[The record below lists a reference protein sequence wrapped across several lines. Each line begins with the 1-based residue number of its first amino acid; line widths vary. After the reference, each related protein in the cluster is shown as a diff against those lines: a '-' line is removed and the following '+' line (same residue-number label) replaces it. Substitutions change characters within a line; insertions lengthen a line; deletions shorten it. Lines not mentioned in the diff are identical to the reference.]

1 MRAEEF
7 LSFLEKEKL
16 KSIIYKRLKWKED
29 HVPKSSEELKALI
42 YEFGKQRIIWWMPSV
57 ADCAEGKRF
66 AKGQVVL
73 ALFFTGLSLCSLSK
87 EYKALC
93 LMVLS
98 CYIGGSFLF
107 YTKYIRGYVNIYK
120 GGVMPFSFYVG
131 AEGCVHIEPN
141 CEEAEECVEEDYI
154 ESIKGIVSSAEFSM
168 HVHYLLE
175 IKDKGYKD
183 EDGIYQAGFNDY
195 ASQLRSSNRFKTKF
209 EKSIVEKFLSY
220 VEQKRELRRN
230 NRGGVE
236 EDINRLRYCD
246 ERKDE
251 RGIKEIYEK
260 LFRYTKTLLWHV
272 KPYKSQDV
280 ELGGFY
286 TRVKRLSG
294 DVSLGQALNRVYI
307 LHDDPDQVLRELK
320 GLLVVYHPDKN
331 KHEKAR
337 EIYEKV
343 ELIYKAVSAIL
354 KVHERHFGD
363 TIFCKFK
370 MFLGKK
376 LKDIDENSVY
386 EEIIST
392 HKTLEM
398 KQYFKKEEIIA
409 EIRDQMLEQY
419 RELIKLDDI
428 VLEKRITYPDPKKYI
443 GAEGKESQLKREYKN
458 QEEGIQ
464 KISKLKEE
472 IEEKIEG
479 LSKKLRVEVEE
490 ILDVCSVIKERCN
503 DEIGKQS
510 AIVVGANKDAFNEYY
525 SKKKIESFKKMLDE
539 LEKEEKEMGTF
550 LIRLKGKNFLNMVKN
565 LNIKGLGI
573 SGFSAIKS
581 ALNSSYEAAKKR
593 EVLST
598 LKSGYETVRNVPYL
612 ATEYDYIGYYSNLH
626 AEYLSAEKWVKN
638 CEVESD
644 GKGKLIFYGK
654 VSKIQETDSSRD
666 KVEFEVVDCKAKLE
680 DLRSRN
686 KQLSE
691 DFKTQQELEREAKEN
706 LLTTKDLKEK
716 SIETRKEI
724 EKLRS
729 KNEISERRAEEAEI
743 RAEEAKV
750 RAEEERRAKE
760 EERRAKEEERRGREE
775 AEAKTKA
782 LDLLYDEADDKDIS
796 RKRIKQNKEVQKF
809 LECQYTFLVLN
820 EGYITKFK
828 NLCKEYRELKR
839 EIKEP
844 DFERLLKLAN
854 EFDRLSRSFI
864 EGEKVGENVPES
876 RDVDIDRLKLSIVTR
891 VVQARDIAEKEKRKV
906 EKEKTEAEEIVKQLQ
921 MQVPDSTF
929 SSVSHES
936 FAGPSWWI

>member
-428 VLEKRITYPDPKKYI
+428 VLEKRITYPNPKQYI
-443 GAEGKESQLKREYKN
+443 GAGGKNPKLKEEYKN
-458 QEEGIQ
+458 QEKGIQ

-472 IEEKIEG
+472 IEKKIKG
-479 LSKKLRVEVEE
+479 LSEKLRIEVEE
-490 ILDVCSVIKERCN
+490 ISEVCSTIKERCN

-510 AIVVGANKDAFNEYY
+510 AIVVGANKNAFNEYY
-525 SKKKIESFKKMLDE
+525 SKKKIESFKRMLGK
-539 LEKEEKEMGTF
+539 LEEEQKEVEAF
-550 LIRLKGKNFLNMVKN
+550 LARLKGKNFFSMLSNKDVR
-565 LNIKGLGI
+565 GL
-573 SGFSAIKS
+573 F
-581 ALNSSYEAAKKR
+581 NVAKKG
-593 EVLST
+593 VMNPLDT
-598 LKSGYETVRNVPYL
+598 LKSGLKTARELPSIL
-612 ATEYDYIGYYSNLH
+612 FSETEYDYIKCYSELDKKYKD
-626 AEYLSAEKWVKN
+626 AIK
-638 CEVESD
+638 EVECYKVKKEK
-644 GKGKLIFYGK
+644 GGKLVFYEE
-654 VSKIQETDSSRD
+654 VLESQENGSLSR
-666 KVEFEVVDCKAKLE
+666 KFEVVDCKAKLE
-680 DLRSRN
+680 DLRSEN
-686 KQLSE
+686 NESSKK
-691 DFKTQQELEREAKEN
+691 FKTQQELEGEAKEN
-706 LLTTKDLKEK
+706 LLTTKDLKKK
-716 SIETRKEI
+716 SVETRKEI

-729 KNEISERRAEEAEI
+729 KNEISERRAEEAE
-743 RAEEAKV
+743 A

-760 EERRAKEEERRGREE
+760 EERRAKEEERRAKEEERRAREE
-775 AEAKTKA
+775 AEAKVEMERAEKKA
-782 LDLLYDEADDKDIS
+782 LNLLYDEADDQDIS
-796 RKRIKQNKEVQKF
+796 RKRIKQDKEVQKF

-820 EGYITKFK
+820 EGYTTKFK

-844 DFERLLKLAN
+844 DFERLSKLAN

-864 EGEKVGENVPES
+864 EGEKVGQNVPES
-876 RDVDIDRLKLSIVTR
+876 RDLDIDRLKLSIVTR
-891 VVQARDIAEKEKRKV
+891 VEQARDVAEKEKRRV

-921 MQVPDSTF
+921 MQVPDTTF
-929 SSVSHES
+929 SSVSHEPV
-936 FAGPSWWI
+936 AGPSWWI

>member
-1 MRAEEF
+1 MRTKEF
-7 LSFLEKEKL
+7 LNFLEKEKL

-73 ALFFTGLSLCSLSK
+73 ALFFTGLSLCCLSK
-87 EYKALC
+87 KYRLTSTLC
-93 LMVLS
+93 LMALS

-107 YTKYIRGYVNIYK
+107 YKGYIRDYVNIYK
-120 GGVMPFSFYVG
+120 GEIMPFSFYVG

-168 HVHYLLE
+168 HVHYLLK
-175 IKDKGYKD
+175 IKDEGYKD

-294 DVSLGQALNRVYI
+294 DLSLGQALNIVYI

-398 KQYFKKEEIIA
+398 KQYVKKEEIIA
-409 EIRDQMLEQY
+409 EIRDQLLEQY

-428 VLEKRITYPDPKKYI
+428 VLEKRITYPNPKQYI

-479 LSKKLRVEVEE
+479 LSKKLRVAVEE

-503 DEIGKQS
+503 DEIGKQNS
-510 AIVVGANKDAFNEYY
+510 TLVGANKDAFNEYY
-525 SKKKIESFKKMLDE
+525 SKKKIESFKKMLEKLDE
-539 LEKEEKEMGTF
+539 EQKEMGTF

-593 EVLST
+593 EVLNT

-654 VSKIQETDSSRD
+654 VSKIQETNSSRD

-680 DLRSRN
+680 DLRSENN
-686 KQLSE
+686 KLSKK
-691 DFKTQQELEREAKEN
+691 FKTQQELEREAKEN

-743 RAEEAKV
+743 RAEE
-750 RAEEERRAKE
+750 ERRAK
-760 EERRAKEEERRGREE
+760 EE

-782 LDLLYDEADDKDIS
+782 IDLLYDEADDQEIS
-796 RKRIKQNKEVQKF
+796 RKRIKQDKEVQKF

-828 NLCKEYRELKR
+828 NLCKEYRDLKR
-839 EIKEP
+839 EMKEP
-844 DFERLLKLAN
+844 DFERLSRLAN
-854 EFDRLSRSFI
+854 EFDKLSRSFI

-876 RDVDIDRLKLSIVTR
+876 RDGDIDRLKLSIVTR
-891 VVQARDIAEKEKRKV
+891 VVQARDVAEKEKRKV

-921 MQVPDSTF
+921 MQVPDTTF
-929 SSVSHES
+929 SSVSHEPV
-936 FAGPSWWI
+936 AGPSWWI